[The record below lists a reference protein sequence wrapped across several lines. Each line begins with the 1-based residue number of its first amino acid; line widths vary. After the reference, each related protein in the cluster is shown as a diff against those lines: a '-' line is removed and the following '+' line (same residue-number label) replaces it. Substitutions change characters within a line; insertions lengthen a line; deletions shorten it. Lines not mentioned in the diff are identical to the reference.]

1 MAKSKKQSHTQRLVD
16 SMKTIGT
23 ARTPISTAYPTG
35 AKARDLPTRMQ
46 PQTKGVRSH
55 NRILMPSDPPK
66 IARTIARRPTA
77 TNPAS
82 GGNPSASYIAA
93 NRVLSYDPR
102 RAAWDTRH
110 PAYNYESAQFNTA
123 VRNYNTELSQQ
134 RTYDEETTA
143 ITNRNK
149 KAKTAASIR
158 SKSKVPRTRKGIG
171 KAIRSL
177 KGSRSYSRSK
187 GSR

>member
-55 NRILMPSDPPK
+55 NRILMPLDPPK
-66 IARTIARRPTA
+66 IARTIGRRPTA
-77 TNPAS
+77 VNPAS
-82 GGNPSASYIAA
+82 GGNPTSTYVAS
-93 NRVLSYDPR
+93 NRLRSYG
-102 RAAWDTRH
+102 AKGWDTRH
-110 PAYNYESAQFNTA
+110 PAYISERAAFDTA

-134 RTYDEETTA
+134 RTYDAETTA

-158 SKSKVPRTRKGIG
+158 SKSKVPTTRKGIG